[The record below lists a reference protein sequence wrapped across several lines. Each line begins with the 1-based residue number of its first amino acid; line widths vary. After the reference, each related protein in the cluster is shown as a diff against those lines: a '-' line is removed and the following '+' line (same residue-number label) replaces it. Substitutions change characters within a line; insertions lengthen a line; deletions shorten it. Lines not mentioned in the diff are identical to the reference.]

1 MTLEHTDTL
10 HALSSLSRVRLLFI
24 LQQDG
29 SERSIDE
36 LADAV
41 GLHHNTVREH
51 LQVLADAG
59 FVLTRSEH
67 RASRGRPRVL
77 YSARTGDENTTDPI
91 AARTLEA
98 ARVRAALLR
107 RYLATGED
115 VDLTGYAGPQAE
127 VQLDLLEDHL
137 DQSGFDSIVDRS
149 TLVVDLLTC
158 PLMAMVEENRD
169 LVCSVHFGIMQT
181 MVRMPDGPLLADTLE
196 PLHTPDRCRL
206 HLARTTAGRRER
218 PIAEARMTVEH
229 TPENALIITG
239 Q

>member
-1 MTLEHTDTL
+1 MTLEHRDTL
-10 HALSSLSRVRLLFI
+10 HALASLSRVRLLFI

-36 LADAV
+36 LAAAV

-51 LQVLADAG
+51 LQVLSDVG

-77 YSARTGDENTTDPI
+77 YSARTGDENTVDPI

-98 ARVRAALLR
+98 ARMRADLLR
-107 RYLATGED
+107 RYLASGED
-115 VDLTGYAGPQAE
+115 DVLSDCAGAQANE
-127 VQLDLLEDHL
+127 QLDLLEDHL
-137 DQSGFDSIVDRS
+137 DQSGFDAIVDRS
-149 TLVVDLLTC
+149 TLVVDVLTC

-181 MVRMPDGPLLADTLE
+181 MLRLPDGPLDAETLE
-196 PLHTPDRCRL
+196 PFRTPDRCRL
-206 HLARTTAGRRER
+206 HLARTTDGRRDR
-218 PIAEARMTVEH
+218 GAEGSRMTLEH